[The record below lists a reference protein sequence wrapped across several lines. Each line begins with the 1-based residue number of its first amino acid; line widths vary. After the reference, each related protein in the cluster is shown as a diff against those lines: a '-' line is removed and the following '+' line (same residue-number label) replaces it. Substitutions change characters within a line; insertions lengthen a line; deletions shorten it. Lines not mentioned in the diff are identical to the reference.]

1 MMPAVGAEAVF
12 QLISG
17 NRPTPEQQQAIEQ
30 ASVGSHSLVVAGAG
44 SGKTQLMAARAL
56 WLVSNELATPG
67 QLLGLTFTRKAAS
80 ELNQRVL
87 SALYQLRESELWP
100 ASLEFDFDAPKI
112 TTYNGFANELFRQA
126 ALAAGRE
133 PDSLLLGEA
142 ASFQL
147 AEQITLGAG
156 SELAE
161 RLASFDQRPQ
171 ALAGHAIRM
180 AQELTDNGV
189 KPAHAAE
196 YLRRASAKI
205 AALPQSVGGKTE
217 VRAYTQQYL
226 DAISLNQ
233 LIVGLAQEFSTEKQR
248 RNLIDFADQ
257 VAIAAQIPVERFDLP
272 YRFVLLDEYQ
282 DTSPMQ
288 ADLLAKI
295 FAKRSVMAV
304 GDPNQAIYGWRG
316 AGADSLQQFFQR
328 FGGSPQIFKLST
340 SWRSGTEV
348 LRAVNLVAERMPPAG
363 DLPSLE
369 LAAATGAEAGA
380 AKILFA
386 ETVASEAEQ
395 LADWFAKRI
404 DRSKSFAVL
413 LRSRALMLEYAQA
426 LGSRGLPVEISG
438 IGGLTLTPEVL
449 DVVAGLKVIAEPEAG
464 THLMR
469 LLAGARW
476 RVSPRDLAGLAKH
489 ARVLT
494 RIRPEASSIDP
505 VTIIEALDDLL
516 RNSTNLDISA
526 AGLDRMHAAAEL
538 FAQLRVR
545 SGQRLTEFVRLVA
558 TELMVDI
565 ELIASGQNLR
575 NLEAFYQV
583 VEDYEANSLRPSL
596 GGFLSWLEHAEAR
609 ERLEPPKRPAAAGV
623 IQIVTAHS
631 AKGLEWDYVAV
642 PNLVAD
648 EFPARSREA
657 RGWLNAGNI
666 PGELR
671 ADAGVLPQWN
681 WESAQDQRELK
692 ASFEA
697 YQDELRAHRLAEERR
712 LMYVAA
718 SRARHEV
725 LFSGA
730 FWKPNVKGAR
740 QPSGFLLELAEAF
753 ASELPDES
761 EFKENPYQLQPM
773 VEQWPSRIESPHKTV
788 AQQVLAAKPSELGEL
803 RLLLTERELRMQ
815 PVGVQLP
822 RRLSASALTLLLTE
836 GEALLASIKRPMP
849 GLAGE
854 QAALGSEFH
863 AALEFGYAEDLD
875 TAFDELADRRPELE
889 SLIANFKR
897 SEFASQKPRFLE
909 QSIEIVIADLV
920 VVCKLDAVFQ
930 VSGGYHIVDWKTGS
944 EASVTEAYR
953 LQLSLYRAALANWLG
968 IGLEKVS
975 ASLYFVSKEQL
986 LTPDN
991 LLGPEQLKTRVLEQF
1006 FALGLN
1012 HRNLTGHLPE

>member
-1 MMPAVGAEAVF
+1 MNRVSAEAVF
-12 QLISG
+12 KLISG
-17 NRPTPEQQQAIEQ
+17 NKPTDEQQQAIEQ
-30 ASVGSHSLVVAGAG
+30 ASVSSHSLVVAGAG

-56 WLVSNELATPG
+56 WLVANGLATPG

-87 SALYQLRESELWP
+87 AALYQLRESELWP
-100 ASLEFDFDAPKI
+100 TDLEFDFEAPKI

-147 AEQITLGAG
+147 AEQITLGARAD
-156 SELAE
+156 LAE
-161 RLASFDQRPQ
+161 WLASTDQRPQ
-171 ALAGHAIRM
+171 TLAGHAIRM
-180 AQELTDNGV
+180 SQELTDNGV
-189 KPAHAAE
+189 KPALAAD
-196 YLRRASAKI
+196 YLRLASAHI
-205 AALPQSVGGKTE
+205 ASLPQTLGGKTE

-226 DAISLNQ
+226 DAMSLNQ
-233 LIVGLAQEFSTEKQR
+233 LILELAQEFNTEKRR
-248 RNLIDFADQ
+248 RNLIDFSDQ
-257 VAIAAQIPVERFDLP
+257 VAIAAQISVERFDLP

-295 FAKRSVMAV
+295 FGQRSVMAV
-304 GDPNQAIYGWRG
+304 GDANQAIYGWRG

-328 FGGSPQIFKLST
+328 FGGSPQVFKLST

-348 LRAVNLVAERMPPAG
+348 LRVVNLVAEHMPPAG
-363 DLPSLE
+363 DLPSLQ
-369 LAAATGAEAGA
+369 LAAAPGAEVGA
-380 AKILFA
+380 AELLFA
-386 ETVASEAEQ
+386 ETVAIEADQ
-395 LADWFAKRI
+395 IADWFAKRI
-404 DRSKSFAVL
+404 NRSKSFALL
-413 LRSRALMLEYAQA
+413 LRSRALMLDYAQA
-426 LGSRGLPVEISG
+426 LAERGLPVEISG
-438 IGGLTLTPEVL
+438 VGGLTLTPEVL

-476 RVSPRDLAGLAKH
+476 RISPRDLAGLAKH

-526 AGLDRMHAAAEL
+526 VGLERMRAAAEL
-538 FAQLRVR
+538 LAQLRVR
-545 SGQRLTEFVRLVA
+545 SGQRLSEFVRLVA

-565 ELIASGQNLR
+565 ELIASGQSLR

-596 GGFLSWLEHAEAR
+596 GGFLSWLEYAEAR
-609 ERLEPPKRPAAAGV
+609 ERLEPPKKPAAAGV

-631 AKGLEWDYVAV
+631 AKGLEWDYVSV

-648 EFPARSREA
+648 EFPSRSREA

-671 ADAGVLPQWN
+671 ADAAVLPQFN
-681 WESAQDQRELK
+681 WQSAQDQRELK
-692 ASFEA
+692 TNFEA
-697 YQDELRAHRLAEERR
+697 YQAELREHRLAEERR

-718 SRARHEV
+718 SRARSEV

-730 FWKPNVKGAR
+730 FWKPSVKSAR
-740 QPSGFLLELAEAF
+740 QPSEFLVEIAQAFALELPAQSQFE
-753 ASELPDES
+753 
-761 EFKENPYQLQPM
+761 ENPYQLEPT
-773 VEQWPSRIESPHKTV
+773 VEQWPSRRESPHKTV
-788 AQQVLAAKPSELGEL
+788 AEQVLAAAPSELGEL

-815 PVGVQLP
+815 PTAVQLP
-822 RRLSASALTLLLTE
+822 RRLSASALTRLLTD
-836 GEALLASIKRPMP
+836 GEALLASLKRPMP

-854 QAALGSEFH
+854 LAALGSEFH
-863 AALEFGYAEDLD
+863 AALEHGFGEDLV
-875 TAFDELADRRPELE
+875 TAFEELANRRPELE
-889 SLIANFKR
+889 PLIANFNR
-897 SEFASQKPRFLE
+897 SEFAKQAPRFVE
-909 QSIEIVIADLV
+909 QSVEVVIGGLV
-920 VVCKLDAVFQ
+920 VVCKLDAVYKNG
-930 VSGGYHIVDWKTGS
+930 SGYHIVDWKTG
-944 EASVTEAYR
+944 ADATVTEGYR
-953 LQLSLYRAALANWLG
+953 LQLSLYRTALANWLG
-968 IGLEKVS
+968 VGIEKIS
-975 ASLYFVSKEQL
+975 ASLYFVAADEL
-986 LTPDN
+986 LTPKN
-991 LLGPEQLKTRVLEQF
+991 LLGPEQLKNRVLEQLV
-1006 FALGLN
+1006 ALGLD
-1012 HRNLTGHLPE
+1012 HRNLAGHLPQ

>member
-1 MMPAVGAEAVF
+1 MQRVSAEAVF
-12 QLISG
+12 ELISG
-17 NRPTPEQQQAIEQ
+17 NKPTAEQQQAIEQ
-30 ASVGSHSLVVAGAG
+30 ASVSSHSLVVAGAG

-56 WLVSNELATPG
+56 WLVANGLATPG

-87 SALYQLRESELWP
+87 AALYQLRESELWP
-100 ASLEFDFDAPKI
+100 AGLEFDFEAPKI

-133 PDSLLLGEA
+133 PDSLLVGEA

-156 SELAE
+156 SDLAE
-161 RLASFDQRPQ
+161 RLANSDQRPQ
-171 ALAGHAIRM
+171 TLASHAIRM

-189 KPAHAAE
+189 KPALAAE
-196 YLRRASAKI
+196 YLRRASAHI
-205 AALPQSVGGKTE
+205 ADLPQTVGGKTE

-226 DAISLNQ
+226 DALSLNQ
-233 LIVGLAQEFSTEKQR
+233 LILELAQEFSTEKQR

-257 VAIAAQIPVERFDLP
+257 VAVAAQIPADRFDLP

-295 FAKRSVMAV
+295 FGQRSVMAV
-304 GDPNQAIYGWRG
+304 GDANQAIYGWRG

-369 LAAATGAEAGA
+369 LAAAPGAETGAAE
-380 AKILFA
+380 LFFA
-386 ETVASEAEQ
+386 ETVSSEAEQ
-395 LADWFAKRI
+395 IAEWFAKRI
-404 DRSKSFAVL
+404 DRTKSFAVL

-426 LGSRGLPVEISG
+426 LGERGLPVEISG
-438 IGGLTLTPEVL
+438 VGGLTLTPEVL

-494 RIRPEASSIDP
+494 RIRPEASSIEP

-516 RNSTNLDISA
+516 RNSTNLDISTV
-526 AGLDRMHAAAEL
+526 GLERMRAAAAL
-538 FAQLRVR
+538 FEQLRVR
-545 SGQRLTEFVRLVA
+545 SGQRLSEFVRLVA

-596 GGFLSWLEHAEAR
+596 GGFLSWLEYAEAR
-609 ERLEPPKRPAAAGV
+609 ERLEPPKKPAAAGV

-671 ADAGVLPQWN
+671 ADAAVLPQWS
-681 WESAQDQRELK
+681 WQSAQDQRELK
-692 ASFEA
+692 ANFET
-697 YQDELRAHRLAEERR
+697 YQGELRAHRLSEERR

-718 SRARHEV
+718 SRARSEV

-730 FWKPNVKGAR
+730 FWKPSIKSAR
-740 QPSGFLLELAEAF
+740 QPSEFLLEIAELF
-753 ASELPDES
+753 SEELPDQS
-761 EFKENPYQLQPM
+761 KFDENPYQLQPT
-773 VEQWPSRIESPHKTV
+773 VERWPSGYESPYKTV
-788 AQQVLAAKPSELGEL
+788 AEQVLAAKPSELGEL

-815 PVGVQLP
+815 PTAVQLP
-822 RRLSASALTLLLTE
+822 RRLSASALTRLLTE
-836 GEALLASIKRPMP
+836 GEALLASLKRPMP

-863 AALEFGYAEDLD
+863 AALEHGFTEDLGG
-875 TAFDELADRRPELE
+875 AFQELADRRPELE
-889 SLIANFKR
+889 PLIANFNQ
-897 SEFASQKPRFLE
+897 SEFANQTPRFVE
-909 QSIEIVIADLV
+909 QGVELVIADLV
-920 VVCKLDAVFQ
+920 VVCKLDAVFENE
-930 VSGGYHIVDWKTGS
+930 GGYHIVDWKTGAD
-944 EASVTEAYR
+944 ASVTEGYR

-968 IGLEKVS
+968 VGLEKIS
-975 ASLYFVSKEQL
+975 ASLYFVATDQL
-986 LTPDN
+986 LTPEN
-991 LLGPEQLKTRVLEQF
+991 LLGPEQLRSRVLEQLV
-1006 FALGLN
+1006 ALGLD
-1012 HRNLTGHLPE
+1012 HRNLAGHLPE

>member
-1 MMPAVGAEAVF
+1 MPRVSAEAVF
-12 QLISG
+12 ELISG
-17 NRPTPEQQQAIEQ
+17 NQPTGEQQQAIEQ
-30 ASVGSHSLVVAGAG
+30 ASVSSHSLVVAGAG

-56 WLVSNELATPG
+56 WLVANELTTPG

-87 SALYQLRESELWP
+87 AALYQLRESELWP
-100 ASLEFDFDAPKI
+100 ADLEFDFDAPKI

-156 SELAE
+156 SDLAE
-161 RLASFDQRPQ
+161 RLADSDHRPQ
-171 ALAGHAIRM
+171 TLASHAIRM

-189 KPAHAAE
+189 NPTLAVE
-196 YLRRASAKI
+196 YLRRASAHI
-205 AALPQSVGGKTE
+205 AGLPQTLGGKTE

-233 LIVGLAQEFSTEKQR
+233 LILELAQEFSTEKQR

-257 VAIAAQIPVERFDLP
+257 VAIAAQIPAERFDLP

-288 ADLLAKI
+288 ADLLARI
-295 FAKRSVMAV
+295 FGQRSVMAV
-304 GDPNQAIYGWRG
+304 GDANQAIYGWRG

-340 SWRSGTEV
+340 SWRSNTEV
-348 LRAVNLVAERMPPAG
+348 LRVVNLVAENMPPAG

-369 LAAATGAEAGA
+369 LAAAPGAEAGSA
-380 AKILFA
+380 ELLFV

-395 LADWFAKRI
+395 IADWFAERI
-404 DRSKSFAVL
+404 DHSKSFAVL

-426 LGSRGLPVEISG
+426 LGDRGLPVEISG
-438 IGGLTLTPEVL
+438 VGGLTLTPEVL

-464 THLMR
+464 TYLMR

-494 RIRPEASSIDP
+494 RIRPEANSIDP
-505 VTIIEALDDLL
+505 VSIIEALDDLL
-516 RNSTNLDISA
+516 RNSANLDISA
-526 AGLDRMHAAAEL
+526 VGLERMRAAAEL

-545 SGQRLTEFVRLVA
+545 SGQRLSEFVRLVA

-596 GGFLSWLEHAEAR
+596 GGFLSWLEYAESR
-609 ERLEPPKRPAAAGV
+609 ERLEPPKKPAAAGV

-671 ADAGVLPQWN
+671 ADAAVLPQFN
-681 WESAQDQRELK
+681 WQSAQDQRELK
-692 ASFEA
+692 ANFEI
-697 YQDELRAHRLAEERR
+697 YQVELREHRLAEERR

-718 SRARHEV
+718 SRARSGV

-730 FWKPNVKGAR
+730 FWKPSVKSAR
-740 QPSGFLLELAEAF
+740 QPSEFLIEIAQLFAF
-753 ASELPDES
+753 ELPMRS
-761 EFKENPYQLQPM
+761 EFEENPYQLQPT
-773 VEQWPSRIESPHKTV
+773 VEQWPSRSASPHKTV
-788 AQQVLAAKPSELGEL
+788 AEQVLAATPSELGEL

-815 PVGVQLP
+815 PTAVQLP
-822 RRLSASALTLLLTE
+822 RRFSASALTRLLTD

-863 AALEFGYAEDLD
+863 AALEYGFAEDLEA
-875 TAFDELADRRPELE
+875 AFQELANRQPELQP
-889 SLIANFKR
+889 LIANFNN
-897 SEFASQKPRFLE
+897 SEFVNQTPRFVE
-909 QSIEIVIADLV
+909 QSIELVIADLV
-920 VVCKLDAVFQ
+920 VVCKLDAVFENAD
-930 VSGGYHIVDWKTGS
+930 GYHIVDWKTG
-944 EASVTEAYR
+944 ADANVTEGYR

-968 IGLEKVS
+968 VGLEKIS
-975 ASLYFVSKEQL
+975 ASLYFVASDEL
-986 LTPDN
+986 LTPEN
-991 LLGPEQLKTRVLEQF
+991 LLGPEQLKKLVLEQL
-1006 FALGLN
+1006 FALGLD
-1012 HRNLTGHLPE
+1012 HRNLAGHLPE

>member
-1 MMPAVGAEAVF
+1 MSRVSAEAVF
-12 QLISG
+12 ELISG
-17 NRPTPEQQQAIEQ
+17 NKPTGEQQQAIEQ
-30 ASVGSHSLVVAGAG
+30 ASVSSHSLVVAGAG

-56 WLVSNELATPG
+56 WLVANGLATPG

-87 SALYQLRESELWP
+87 AALYQLRESAFWP
-100 ASLEFDFDAPKI
+100 AELEFDFEAPKI

-147 AEQITLGAG
+147 AEQITLGAD
-156 SELAE
+156 SDLAE
-161 RLASFDQRPQ
+161 RLAKSDQRPQ
-171 ALAGHAIRM
+171 TIAGHVIRM

-189 KPAHAAE
+189 KPALAAE
-196 YLRRASAKI
+196 YLRGASSQI
-205 AALPQSVGGKTE
+205 AGLPQTFGGKTE

-233 LIVGLAQEFSTEKQR
+233 LILELAQEFSTEKQR

-257 VAIAAQIPVERFDLP
+257 VAVAAQIPAERFDLP

-295 FAKRSVMAV
+295 FRQRSVMAV
-304 GDPNQAIYGWRG
+304 GDANQAIYGWRG

-340 SWRSGTEV
+340 SWRSSTEV

-369 LAAATGAEAGA
+369 LAAATGAKTGTAE
-380 AKILFA
+380 LFFA
-386 ETVASEAEQ
+386 ETVSSEAEQ
-395 LADWFAKRI
+395 IADWFAKRL
-404 DRSKSFAVL
+404 DRTKSFAVL
-413 LRSRALMLEYAQA
+413 LRSRALMLEYAQT
-426 LGSRGLPVEISG
+426 LGDRGLPVEISG
-438 IGGLTLTPEVL
+438 VGGLTLTPEVL

-516 RNSTNLDISA
+516 RNSTNLDISTV
-526 AGLDRMHAAAEL
+526 GLERMRAAAEL

-545 SGQRLTEFVRLVA
+545 SGQRLSEFVRLVA

-565 ELIASGQNLR
+565 ELIASGQSLR

-596 GGFLSWLEHAEAR
+596 GGFLSWLEYAEAR
-609 ERLEPPKRPAAAGV
+609 ERLEPPKKPAAAGV

-671 ADAGVLPQWN
+671 ADAAVLPQFN
-681 WESAQDQRELK
+681 WQSAQDQRELK
-692 ASFEA
+692 ANFEA
-697 YQDELRAHRLAEERR
+697 YQGELRVHRLAEERR

-718 SRARHEV
+718 SRARSEV

-730 FWKPNVKGAR
+730 FWKPSVKSAR
-740 QPSGFLLELAEAF
+740 KPSEFLLEIAEAF
-753 ASELPDES
+753 ALELPGQS
-761 EFKENPYQLQPM
+761 EFDENPYQLQP
-773 VEQWPSRIESPHKTV
+773 VVAHWPNRFESPYKTV
-788 AQQVLAAKPSELGEL
+788 AEQVLAANPSELGEL
-803 RLLLTERELRMQ
+803 RLLLIERELRRQ
-815 PVGVQLP
+815 PTLVQLP
-822 RRLSASALTLLLTE
+822 RRLSASALTRLLTE
-836 GEALLASIKRPMP
+836 GEALLASLKRPMP

-863 AALEFGYAEDLD
+863 AALEHGYTEDLD
-875 TAFDELADRRPELE
+875 AAFQELADRRPELE
-889 SLIANFKR
+889 PLIANFNQ
-897 SEFASQKPRFLE
+897 SAYANQSPRFVE
-909 QSIEIVIADLV
+909 QSVELVIADLV
-920 VVCKLDAVFQ
+920 VVCKLDAVFENEGDFH
-930 VSGGYHIVDWKTGS
+930 VIDWKTGS
-944 EASVTEAYR
+944 DASVSEGYR

-968 IGLEKVS
+968 VGLEKIS
-975 ASLYFVSKEQL
+975 ASLYFVATDQL
-986 LTPDN
+986 LTPEN
-991 LLGPEQLKTRVLEQF
+991 LLGPEQLKNRVLEQLV
-1006 FALGLN
+1006 ALGLN
-1012 HRNLTGHLPE
+1012 HRNLAGHLPE